1 MIDTNDINIIM
12 NIVGRVQ
19 LTKDEEK
26 VIKKL
31 KLIGRQMDAQEKM
44 RDELNKIREEFANL

>member
-31 KLIGRQMDAQEKM
+31 KLIGRQMDAQDKM
-44 RDELNKIREEFANL
+44 REELNKIREEFANL

>member
-26 VIKKL
+26 IIKKL
-31 KLIGRQMDAQEKM
+31 KLIGRQMDAQDKM
-44 RDELNKIREEFANL
+44 REELNKIREEFANL